1 MSNEIN
7 PMAFFQEPSVADLR
21 LLACP
26 GAEELTKLIDQH
38 LVEWAKS
45 AGVEKDSFIIPCE
58 CPRFQSGDA
67 KGLVR
72 ESVRGDDIFIV
83 VDPGNY
89 SVTYNLFG
97 YENHLSPDDHFANLK
112 RLIQAVAGKAHRVS
126 VIMPSLYG
134 GRQHRRVV
142 RESLD
147 CAVALQELQ
156 TMGVRNIITFDA
168 HDPRVQNAVPLLSF
182 DNAMPTYQVLKS
194 LLKKNPEISFD
205 KEKFIVVSP
214 DEGAMN
220 RNMYFSSVLGCNL
233 GMFYKR
239 RDYTR
244 IVDGKNPI
252 VAHEFLGTNVEGKD
266 VIIID
271 DMISSGDSIL
281 DVARELK
288 RRKARKV
295 YAAATFGLFTNGLA
309 KFDAAYEQGIIDHIL
324 TTNLVYQR
332 PELLSRPYYVNV
344 DLSKYIALLIDNLN
358 HNVSIHG
365 LLNPTDRINRI
376 LEKHRAAQ
384 AQKAAENNI
393 SEEA

>member
-1 MSNEIN
+1 MSIEIS
-7 PMAFFQEPSVADLR
+7 PKSFFEQPSVADMR
-21 LLACP
+21 LIACP
-26 GAEELTKLIDQH
+26 GAEELTGLIDKH
-38 LVEWAKS
+38 LVRWAKA
-45 AGVEKDSFIIPCE
+45 AGIEKDTFIISCD

-67 KGLVR
+67 KGLVK

-89 SVTYNLFG
+89 SVTYKLFN
-97 YENHLSPDDHFANLK
+97 YENHMSPDDHFANLK

-168 HDPRVQNAVPLLSF
+168 HDPRVQNAVPLMSF

-194 LLKKNPEISFD
+194 LLKKDPTLSFD
-205 KEKFIVVSP
+205 KEKFTVVSP

-244 IVDGKNPI
+244 VVNGRNPI
-252 VAHEFLGTNVEGKD
+252 VAHEYLGDSVEGKTVFVAD
-266 VIIID
+266 DIIA
-271 DMISSGDSIL
+271 SGDSIL
-281 DVARELK
+281 DLAYNLK
-288 RRKARKV
+288 RRKAKRV
-295 YAAATFGLFTNGLA
+295 FAGATFAFFTSGLEA
-309 KFDAAYEQGIIDHIL
+309 FDKAYAEGVIDHVFA
-324 TTNLVYQR
+324 TNLTYTPKEVLER
-332 PELLSRPYYVNV
+332 PWFSQA
-344 DLSKYIALLIDNLN
+344 DMSKYMAFVIATLN
-358 HNVSIHG
+358 HDQSLSY
-365 LLNPTDRINRI
+365 LLNPWNRI
-376 LEKHRAAQ
+376 EKLLTKYRADHPV
-384 AQKAAENNI
+384 ED
-393 SEEA
+393 

>member
-1 MSNEIN
+1 MSAIN
-7 PMAFFQEPSVADLR
+7 PKDCFLQTKVADLR
-21 LLACP
+21 LICCP
-26 GAEELTKLIDQH
+26 GAEELTNLIDNH
-38 LVEWAKS
+38 LVRWANE
-45 AGVEKDSFIIPCE
+45 AGIDKETFIIPAE

-67 KGLVR
+67 KGLVK
-72 ESVRGDDIFIV
+72 ESVRGDDIYIV

-244 IVDGKNPI
+244 VVNGRNPI
-252 VAHEFLGTNVEGKD
+252 VAHEYLGDSVEGKTVFIAD
-266 VIIID
+266 DIIA
-271 DMISSGDSIL
+271 SGESML
-281 DVARELK
+281 EVASNL
-288 RRKARKV
+288 KARGAKRII
-295 YAAATFGLFTNGLA
+295 ADATFPLFTSGLD
-309 KFDAAYEQGIIDHIL
+309 KFDKAVEEGTLDYVVG
-324 TTNLVYQR
+324 TNLTYR
-332 PELLSRPYYVNV
+332 KPELLNRDWYVDV
-344 DLSKYIALLIDNLN
+344 DVSKYAAYFIVALNHDMSVSSIIDPIKKIEALLA
-358 HNVSIHG
+358 
-365 LLNPTDRINRI
+365 NR
-376 LEKHRAAQ
+376 K
-384 AQKAAENNI
+384 
-393 SEEA
+393 

>member
-83 VDPGNY
+83 IDPGNY
-89 SVTYNLFG
+89 SVTY
-97 YENHLSPDDHFANLK
+97 
-112 RLIQAVAGKAHRVS
+112 
-126 VIMPSLYG
+126 SLYG

-244 IVDGKNPI
+244 VVNGRNPI
-252 VAHEFLGTNVEGKD
+252 VAHEYLGDSVEGKTVFIAD
-266 VIIID
+266 DIIA
-271 DMISSGDSIL
+271 SGESML
-281 DVARELK
+281 EVASNLK
-288 RRKARKV
+288 ERGAARII
-295 YAAATFGLFTNGLA
+295 ANATFPLFTSGLA
-309 KFDAAYEQGIIDHIL
+309 KFDQAVAEGKL
-324 TTNLVYQR
+324 TYVVGTNLTYR
-332 PELLSRPYYVNV
+332 TPELLTRDWYVDV
-344 DLSKYIALLIDNLN
+344 DVSKYAAYFVVALNHDMSVSSIIDPLKKIEALLAKR
-358 HNVSIHG
+358 S
-365 LLNPTDRINRI
+365 
-376 LEKHRAAQ
+376 
-384 AQKAAENNI
+384 
-393 SEEA
+393 